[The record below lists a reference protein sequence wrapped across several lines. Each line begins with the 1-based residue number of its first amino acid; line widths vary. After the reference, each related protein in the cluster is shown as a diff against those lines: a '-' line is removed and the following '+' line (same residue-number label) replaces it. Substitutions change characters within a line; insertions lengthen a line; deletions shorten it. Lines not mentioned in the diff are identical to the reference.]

1 MKELLNIFS
10 LGINILL
17 AILYLIII
25 ILLIKRLHSN
35 DDSTS

>member
-1 MKELLNIFS
+1 MKQLLNIFS
-10 LGINILL
+10 LGIDIVL

-25 ILLIKRLHSN
+25 ILLIKRLRSN